1 MNNASS
7 HPSNK
12 VSKNTSKKPVK
23 SLSEL
28 KPRANP
34 IQARSEKTR
43 AEIIKA
49 AIKIIDE
56 QGIQALTTRRIA
68 TETNI
73 AIASVYRY
81 FPNKEAILY
90 AIIGDWYER
99 IVQLY
104 EKYDAIDTTDMTWQA
119 FFHLLDYDSFFT
131 APEFAAGYRY
141 WSVIANTQ
149 AVPELHELDQ
159 RHEDRIVNYIATFLK
174 RFGSTW
180 PMEDLTNL
188 ARLYFHTS
196 DAAYMLSL
204 SQPDA
209 LAQKTIRLY
218 NTQHTALFEKCF
230 NEKMPSY
237 S

>member
-1 MNNASS
+1 MNHNA
-7 HPSNK
+7 
-12 VSKNTSKKPVK
+12 KKPVK
-23 SLSEL
+23 TLSEL
-28 KPRANP
+28 KPRVNP

-43 AEIIKA
+43 LEIIKA

-56 QGIQALTTRRIA
+56 QGIGALTTRRIA

-90 AIIGDWYER
+90 SIISDWYDR

-104 EKYDAIDTTDMTWQA
+104 EKFDAMNTQGMTWRE
-119 FFHLLDYDSFFT
+119 FFNLLDYDSFFT

-141 WSVIANTQ
+141 WSVIASSQ
-149 AVPELHELDQ
+149 AVPELHELDK
-159 RHEDRIVNYIATFLK
+159 RHEDRIVNYIATFLQ

-180 PMEDLTNL
+180 PFEDLVNL

-196 DAAYMLSL
+196 DAAFMLSIA
-204 SQPDA
+204 QTDE
-209 LAQKTIRLY
+209 LAKKTMSLY
-218 NTQHTALFEKCF
+218 NTQYITLFEKCF
-230 NEKMPSY
+230 NEKTPSY
-237 S
+237 